1 MLLLSDHKMKI
12 LFVITGLGFGGA
24 EKQLCLLSDELIKK
38 NNIEITIVSLVKSAS
53 EIKPNN
59 NRIKI
64 YNIGMKKT
72 PFSFIYSLFKLRK
85 IIKKENPDIIHS
97 HMFHANILSRI
108 CSILTSI
115 PILICTAHSSNEGGY
130 FRMKL
135 YKATE
140 KLATILTNVSQEA
153 VNNFINKKASTPQK
167 IILMPNGVNVEA
179 FSFDQ
184 NANIEFKKKLGLPD
198 ESKLIIAVGRLTEAK
213 DYPTLLKA
221 LSLIKNQNARL
232 IIIGDGD
239 CQYKEELLNLAKSY
253 SIIDKVYF
261 LGLQNDIPKW
271 MSAADVYVMSSAW
284 EGMPLVIGEAMS
296 CQCCI
301 VATDCGGIIDLVKNN
316 GFIVPKK
323 DPISLAQKID
333 SVLLLPEH
341 LKSDIGKHAREH
353 IVNNYS
359 IESIAKKWLSL
370 YNNLL
375 KKNEK

>member
-1 MLLLSDHKMKI
+1 
-12 LFVITGLGFGGA
+12 
-24 EKQLCLLSDELIKK
+24 
-38 NNIEITIVSLVKSAS
+38 
-53 EIKPNN
+53 
-59 NRIKI
+59 
-64 YNIGMKKT
+64 
-72 PFSFIYSLFKLRK
+72 
-85 IIKKENPDIIHS
+85 
-97 HMFHANILSRI
+97 
-108 CSILTSI
+108 
-115 PILICTAHSSNEGGY
+115 
-130 FRMKL
+130 MKL

-153 VNNFINKKASTPQK
+153 VNNFINKKASIPQK

-179 FSFDQ
+179 FSFYQ
-184 NANIEFKKKLGLPD
+184 NANIEFKKKLDLPN
-198 ESKLIIAVGRLTEAK
+198 ESKLIVAVGRLTEAK

-239 CQYKEELLNLAKSY
+239 RQYKEQLLNLAKSY

-301 VATDCGGIIDLVKNN
+301 VATDCGGIIDLVKDN